1 MSYLRVE
8 SEKAN
13 LNWIGE
19 EAQME
24 IFPRPASVAA
34 RGQPCTDR
42 AGRGGEFPAL
52 RRPPPHFHPPNPNLG
67 VFGPWI
73 TVPHGPQATSRGSGL
88 VGACA
93 TSSFAE
99 GKTSAGCHL
108 RPRRRCPFLLRLDGP
123 VSCLRFSSKRSIGY
137 CDTFFVKHSSPVEAV
152 HVSWCAKL
160 TIDSASWKKMVQD
173 ALDAVAVVTFDYP
186 C

>member
-1 MSYLRVE
+1 MWNELFTIE
-8 SEKAN
+8 SDPHPPVPLLLLFGGNRARTGRE
-13 LNWIGE
+13 GE
-19 EAQME
+19 ES
-24 IFPRPASVAA
+24 FPRS
-34 RGQPCTDR
+34 D
-42 AGRGGEFPAL
+42 GRH
-52 RRPPPHFHPPNPNLG
+52 PHFHPPNPSLG

-88 VGACA
+88 IGACA

-123 VSCLRFSSKRSIGY
+123 VSCLRFSPKRSIGY

-152 HVSWCAKL
+152 PVSWCAKL

-173 ALDAVAVVTFDYP
+173 ALNAVAVVTFDYP
-186 C
+186 CQLIHYFSLLLC